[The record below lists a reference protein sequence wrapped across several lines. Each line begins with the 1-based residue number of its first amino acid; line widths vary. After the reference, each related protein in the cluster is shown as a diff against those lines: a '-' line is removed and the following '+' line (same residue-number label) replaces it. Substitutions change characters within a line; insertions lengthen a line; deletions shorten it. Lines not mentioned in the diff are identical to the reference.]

1 MGTCVLRSFELI
13 MGHSSSHPR
22 LNTTAIFFSSA
33 SIMCQVTSFFCGCA
47 DLRKGA
53 LIIGII
59 KLVSSLIQLA
69 WAGVLLLYAL
79 GVGAFVAS
87 GGGSGGGFD
96 FDSSDFG
103 NANANL
109 NFKSSGSDEERISA
123 KTAVAATFVTVLVIL
138 GLLLVS
144 LIANIIINA
153 LLIHAAR
160 NSKPGYTLPW
170 LIINMIGI
178 VFGVLS
184 LIFSRSWFS
193 LVDVPLTIYFWIVI
207 KSYRTQLQ
215 DGTLAT
221 V

>member
-103 NANANL
+103 NANL

-138 GLLLVS
+138 G
-144 LIANIIINA
+144 
-153 LLIHAAR
+153 
-160 NSKPGYTLPW
+160 
-170 LIINMIGI
+170 
-178 VFGVLS
+178 
-184 LIFSRSWFS
+184 
-193 LVDVPLTIYFWIVI
+193 
-207 KSYRTQLQ
+207 
-215 DGTLAT
+215 
-221 V
+221 